1 MIRMSMIAA
10 AVVCAATLAGCS
22 GGAETDASTPTPSVA
37 AGSPTEAES
46 PSVAPS
52 AAPTYWDGDR
62 TAEAAP
68 AVSSAPA
75 TAGVDDSSPQGV
87 AVTFM
92 RLYARP
98 SVDAAT
104 WWRDLSDYFTP
115 QASIDYQTVDPANIP
130 AKKVTGQAKLLPSSS
145 PNLARAHVMTDYGT
159 YLVVMSRGAED
170 PTWKVA
176 RVVPPEEGVGD

>member
-1 MIRMSMIAA
+1 M
-10 AVVCAATLAGCS
+10 
-22 GGAETDASTPTPSVA
+22 
-37 AGSPTEAES
+37 
-46 PSVAPS
+46 
-52 AAPTYWDGDR
+52 
-62 TAEAAP
+62 
-68 AVSSAPA
+68 
-75 TAGVDDSSPQGV
+75 DDSSPQGV
-87 AVTFM
+87 AVAFM

-98 SVDAAT
+98 TVDAAT
-104 WWRDLSDYFTP
+104 WWRDLSEYFTP

-159 YLVVMSRGAED
+159 YLVIMSRGAED